1 MTPRFED
8 GPEHNGPEHNGPE
21 PEHMGPEPEHIGPE
35 REPDDPLAVILRP
48 PSDHLGPPPGR
59 YEAIRR
65 AATRRKLLRT
75 AAGVGVSCAVA
86 ALIAL
91 PLRQS
96 APEPP
101 ARPTVPLA
109 PPPATGR
116 TTPPPPS
123 VSGGPSVSPRP
134 SAPSGSASQ
143 RRGRGPGSETPSPR
157 DGSKVPARGRSAA
170 PSSSERVVPSEVR
183 RDTETTPGTAR
194 RP

>member
-1 MTPRFED
+1 MTPPCDD
-8 GPEHNGPEHNGPE
+8 GPEHL
-21 PEHMGPEPEHIGPE
+21 GPE

-48 PSDHLGPPPGR
+48 SSDYLGPPPGR

-65 AATRRKLLRT
+65 AAARRKLLRT

-91 PLRQS
+91 PLRAA

-116 TTPPPPS
+116 TTPPLPS
-123 VSGGPSVSPRP
+123 APADPSASPSP
-134 SAPSGSASQ
+134 SAPSQSAGQ
-143 RRGRGPGSETPSPR
+143 RPSRGPRSETPGPR
-157 DGSKVPARGRSAA
+157 DGAKVPTGGRSAS
-170 PSSSERVVPSEVR
+170 PSSSERAVPSEVR
-183 RDTETTPGTAR
+183 RDTEATPGTTR

>member
-1 MTPRFED
+1 
-8 GPEHNGPEHNGPE
+8 
-21 PEHMGPEPEHIGPE
+21 MGPEYFGPE

-65 AATRRKLLRT
+65 AAARRRLLRA

-91 PLRQS
+91 PLRAT

-109 PPPATGR
+109 PPPAPGR
-116 TTPPPPS
+116 TTPPLPS
-123 VSGGPSVSPRP
+123 ASGGPSVSPRP
-134 SAPSGSASQ
+134 SGPSESAGQ
-143 RRGRGPGSETPSPR
+143 RSSRGPGSETSGPR
-157 DGSKVPARGRSAA
+157 DGAKVPTRGRSAA
-170 PSSSERVVPSEVR
+170 PSSPERIVPSEVR
-183 RDTETTPGTAR
+183 RDTGITPGTTR

>member
-1 MTPRFED
+1 MTPRCDD
-8 GPEHNGPEHNGPE
+8 G
-21 PEHMGPEPEHIGPE
+21 PEHIGPE

-48 PSDHLGPPPGR
+48 PSDYLGPPPGR
-59 YEAIRR
+59 YEAVRR
-65 AATRRKLLRT
+65 AAVRRKLLRT

-91 PLRQS
+91 PLRAA

-116 TTPPPPS
+116 TTPPLPS
-123 VSGGPSVSPRP
+123 DSGGPSASPSP
-134 SAPSGSASQ
+134 LAPSESAVQ
-143 RRGRGPGSETPSPR
+143 RPGRGPGSETSSPR
-157 DGSKVPARGRSAA
+157 DGARVPARGRSAA
-170 PSSSERVVPSEVR
+170 PSSSARVVPSEVR
-183 RDTETTPGTAR
+183 KDTEATPGTTR

>member
-8 GPEHNGPEHNGPE
+8 GPEHN
-21 PEHMGPEPEHIGPE
+21 GPEPEHIGPE

-48 PSDHLGPPPGR
+48 PSDYLGPPPGR

-75 AAGVGVSCAVA
+75 AAGVGASCAVA
-86 ALIAL
+86 ALLAL
-91 PLRQS
+91 PLRAA

-116 TTPPPPS
+116 TTPPLPS
-123 VSGGPSVSPRP
+123 ASGGPSDSPIP
-134 SAPSGSASQ
+134 SAPSESAGQ
-143 RRGRGPGSETPSPR
+143 RPGRGPGSETSSPR
-157 DGSKVPARGRSAA
+157 DGAKVPTRGRSAA
-170 PSSSERVVPSEVR
+170 PSSSARVAPSEVL
-183 RDTETTPGTAR
+183 RDTENTPGTAR

>member
-1 MTPRFED
+1 MTPRCDD
-8 GPEHNGPEHNGPE
+8 GPEHL
-21 PEHMGPEPEHIGPE
+21 GPE

-48 PSDHLGPPPGR
+48 SSDYLGPPPGR

-65 AATRRKLLRT
+65 AAARRKLLRT

-91 PLRQS
+91 PLRAA

-116 TTPPPPS
+116 TTPPLPS
-123 VSGGPSVSPRP
+123 APADPSASPSP
-134 SAPSGSASQ
+134 SAPSQSAGK
-143 RRGRGPGSETPSPR
+143 RPGRGPRSETSGPR
-157 DGSKVPARGRSAA
+157 DGAEVPTRGRSTASG
-170 PSSSERVVPSEVR
+170 SSARAVPSESR
-183 RDTETTPGTAR
+183 RGTATTPGTTP

>member
-1 MTPRFED
+1 MTPRCDD
-8 GPEHNGPEHNGPE
+8 G
-21 PEHMGPEPEHIGPE
+21 PEHIGPE

-48 PSDHLGPPPGR
+48 PSDYLGPPPGR

-65 AATRRKLLRT
+65 AAARRKLLRT

-91 PLRQS
+91 PLRAA

-116 TTPPPPS
+116 TTPPLPS
-123 VSGGPSVSPRP
+123 ASGGPSVSP
-134 SAPSGSASQ
+134 APSESAGQ
-143 RRGRGPGSETPSPR
+143 RPGRGPRSETSGPR
-157 DGSKVPARGRSAA
+157 DGAKVPTRGRSAS
-170 PSSSERVVPSEVR
+170 PSSSARAVPSEGR
-183 RDTETTPGTAR
+183 RDTGTTPGTTR

>member
-1 MTPRFED
+1 MTPRCDD
-8 GPEHNGPEHNGPE
+8 GPEHIGPEY
-21 PEHMGPEPEHIGPE
+21 IGPE

-65 AATRRKLLRT
+65 AAVRRKLLRT

-86 ALIAL
+86 ALVAL
-91 PLRQS
+91 PLRAT

-116 TTPPPPS
+116 ATPPLPS
-123 VSGGPSVSPRP
+123 ASPTP
-134 SAPSGSASQ
+134 SAPLAPLAPSESAGK
-143 RRGRGPGSETPSPR
+143 RPGRGPGSGTSGPR
-157 DGSKVPARGRSAA
+157 DGAEVPARGRS
-170 PSSSERVVPSEVR
+170 PVPDSSARAVPSEGR
-183 RDTETTPGTAR
+183 RESATTPGTTR